1 MQLQILSFG
10 AAYALHK
17 HAYTQKVVVKVLP
30 HSLVLAWIWII
41 LQADCLLRTF
51 RYLQFTPLCD
61 WEHYSLFSLMR
72 LSFS

>member
-30 HSLVLAWIWII
+30 HSLVLA
-41 LQADCLLRTF
+41 
-51 RYLQFTPLCD
+51 
-61 WEHYSLFSLMR
+61 
-72 LSFS
+72 